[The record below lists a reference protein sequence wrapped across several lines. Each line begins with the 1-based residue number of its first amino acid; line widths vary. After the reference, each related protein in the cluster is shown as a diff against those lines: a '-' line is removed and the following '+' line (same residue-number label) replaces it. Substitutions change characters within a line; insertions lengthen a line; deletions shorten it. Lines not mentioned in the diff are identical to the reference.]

1 MHDIIRAVRERT
13 GLSEDQ
19 ARHAAETIVGLLK
32 ERLPEPASSMLAQYV
47 GHEGEPAAAGE
58 EAVGE
63 TASQPGVIGQ
73 ATEAVKSIFNH

>member
-1 MHDIIRAVRERT
+1 MHDIIRAVTERT

-19 ARHAAETIVGLLK
+19 ARQAAETIVGLLK

-47 GHEGEPAAAGE
+47 GHEGE

-63 TASQPGVIGQ
+63 TAGQPGVIGQ
-73 ATEAVKSIFNH
+73 ATEAVKSTFNR